1 MLIDA
6 EILLGKGNCYFQP
19 DNNSSSV
26 SGILSV
32 ELDEHKRHV
41 NLLYIDR
48 HTYGLTMTVS

>member
-6 EILLGKGNCYFQP
+6 EILLGKGNCFFQR
-19 DNNSSSV
+19 DDNSSSV

-48 HTYGLTMTVS
+48 HTYGLTMTMS